1 MRIGVNTRFLLDGKL
16 EGIGW
21 FTHEVFK
28 RITALLPEVEF
39 VFFFDRPPH
48 PKFIYSS
55 NVKSVVLS
63 PPARHPILWYIWF
76 EYSIPKALKK
86 HEIDLFISPDGY
98 LSLNTNVPTILTIH
112 DLAFYHFKK
121 HVPYWVHRYYNYF
134 TPKFA
139 QKAAHILTVSNFSKS
154 DIMGLYAIASE
165 KITVVGNGCDQEIQ
179 PLNQQQQQE
188 VRNRV
193 SQSSPY
199 FIYVGAIHPRKNIKG
214 LLEAFE
220 AFKSLEKNDIKLILV
235 GRMAWKTAEISKVLK
250 KMKHAD
256 SVIQLGHLERAEL
269 SKVLGAALA
278 MVYPSFF
285 EGFGIPLLEA
295 MYAEIP
301 IITSNTSS
309 LLEVAGDAAILINPN
324 KKEELVDA
332 LKRIAKDDNL
342 RMDLIQKGK
351 IQRQKFSWDKTAE
364 TVVAIIQSEI
374 KKGNNP

>member
-28 RITALLPEVEF
+28 RVTALLPEVEF

-112 DLAFYHFKK
+112 DLAFYHFKE

-154 DIMGLYAIASE
+154 DIMGRYAIASE
-165 KITVVGNGCDQEIQ
+165 KITVVGNGCNQEIQ

-188 VRNRV
+188 ARNRF
-193 SQSSPY
+193 SHSSPY

-220 AFKSLEKNDIKLILV
+220 AFKSLEKKRYKTDFGGSLWHGKLP
-235 GRMAWKTAEISKVLK
+235 K
-250 KMKHAD
+250 
-256 SVIQLGHLERAEL
+256 
-269 SKVLGAALA
+269 
-278 MVYPSFF
+278 F
-285 EGFGIPLLEA
+285 
-295 MYAEIP
+295 
-301 IITSNTSS
+301 
-309 LLEVAGDAAILINPN
+309 
-324 KKEELVDA
+324 
-332 LKRIAKDDNL
+332 
-342 RMDLIQKGK
+342 
-351 IQRQKFSWDKTAE
+351 QKF
-364 TVVAIIQSEI
+364 
-374 KKGNNP
+374 